1 MNQREMG
8 AKKEEQAGEYLKSCG
23 YELEAKNYYCRF
35 ARLTLLPEK
44 ESIFALS
51 RLNIGKMKNTVR
63 RKVLFRPR
71 K

>member
-1 MNQREMG
+1 MNQREVG

-23 YELEAKNYYCRF
+23 YELEAKNYRCRF
-35 ARLTLLPEK
+35 GEIDIIAREGKYLW
-44 ESIFALS
+44 
-51 RLNIGKMKNTVR
+51 LNIGKMKNTVR

>member
-1 MNQREMG
+1 M
-8 AKKEEQAGEYLKSCG
+8 KSCG
-23 YELEAKNYYCRF
+23 YELEAKIIIVGL

>member
-1 MNQREMG
+1 M
-8 AKKEEQAGEYLKSCG
+8 KSCG
-23 YELEAKNYYCRF
+23 YELEAKIITAGL
-35 ARLTLLPEK
+35 ARLTLLPER